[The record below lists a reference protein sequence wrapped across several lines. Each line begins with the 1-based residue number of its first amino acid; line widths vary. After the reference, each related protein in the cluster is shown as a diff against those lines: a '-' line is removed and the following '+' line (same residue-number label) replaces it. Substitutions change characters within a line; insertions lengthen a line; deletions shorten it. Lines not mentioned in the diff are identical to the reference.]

1 MDLLVL
7 TEDTAPAASRPLLA
21 GIAADVG
28 FVPNLAATA
37 AASPTLLAGFDGLR
51 RAVADPSFDPVRRET
66 VGLAVG
72 VAVDN
77 AYGIAFHSM
86 VLAALGAD
94 DADIAAMRD
103 GSEPRDPCLGA
114 VYAFARAVVLD
125 RGAVDAATVARAQAA
140 GLTPADLLQVVAEC
154 AFAGLVGLVD
164 NLAGRVD
171 LDEPLVP
178 WAAQDS

>member
-1 MDLLVL
+1 MDLPVL
-7 TEDTAPAASRPLLA
+7 TDDTAPAASRPLLA

-86 VLAALGAD
+86 LLAALGAD

-114 VYAFARAVVLD
+114 VYAFARAVVVD
-125 RGAVDAATVARAQAA
+125 RGAVDDAIVARAQAA
-140 GLTPADLLQVVAEC
+140 GLTPTDLLQVVAEC

-178 WAAQDS
+178 WAAEDI

>member
-1 MDLLVL
+1 M
-7 TEDTAPAASRPLLA
+7 
-21 GIAADVG
+21 
-28 FVPNLAATA
+28 
-37 AASPTLLAGFDGLR
+37 
-51 RAVADPSFDPVRRET
+51 RRET

-103 GSEPRDPCLGA
+103 GSEPQDPCLGA

-125 RGAVDAATVARAQAA
+125 RARRRRDRGARRPRAH
-140 GLTPADLLQVVAEC
+140 PADLLQVVAEC

-164 NLAGRVD
+164 NLAGRVE

-178 WAAQDS
+178 WAAEDI

>member
-1 MDLLVL
+1 MDLPVL
-7 TEDTAPAASRPLLA
+7 TDDTAPAASRPLLA

-103 GSEPRDPCLGA
+103 GAEPRDPCLGA
-114 VYAFARAVVLD
+114 VYAFARAVVVD
-125 RGAVDAATVARAQAA
+125 RGAVDDAIVARAQAA
-140 GLTPADLLQVVAEC
+140 GLTPTDLLQVVAEC

-178 WAAQDS
+178 WAAEDI